1 MITINIK
8 TWESEE
14 IGCTIK
20 IDYDLCDGS
29 GDCVDACP
37 TSVYELVEG
46 KSVASNIDECIECC
60 ACVDACPH
68 DAIEHT
74 SC

>member
-1 MITINIK
+1 MTDIK
-8 TWESEE
+8 IWESEE

-29 GDCVDACP
+29 GDCVEVCP
-37 TSVYELVEG
+37 TVVYELVDN
-46 KSVASNIDECIECC
+46 KSTAPEIDECIECC
-60 ACVDACPH
+60 ACVEACPTN
-68 DAIEHT
+68 AIEHS